1 MQSPLCPAQVFS
13 NLHLVKLTTAL
24 WVGIV
29 KPHHVEEDTEA
40 HGIEVAPLSAHRK
53 QGVPE
58 MLSGMAPL
66 PE

>member
-1 MQSPLCPAQVFS
+1 M
-13 NLHLVKLTTAL
+13 KLTMAL

-40 HGIEVAPLSAHRK
+40 HGIEGAPLSAHRK

-58 MLSGMAPL
+58 VLSGMAPL
-66 PE
+66 PERDPSSIGAVISKHLQ